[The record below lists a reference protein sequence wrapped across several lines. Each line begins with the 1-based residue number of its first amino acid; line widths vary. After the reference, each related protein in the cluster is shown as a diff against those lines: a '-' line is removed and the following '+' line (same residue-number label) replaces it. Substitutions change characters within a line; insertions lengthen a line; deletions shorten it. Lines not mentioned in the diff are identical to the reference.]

1 MDTPAPIVEPL
12 VSPSFAVLL
21 EELCFHVRIGMAVFD
36 REGRFVVAFG
46 PELRAMGISSARVN
60 GVHYSALEP
69 LWPELKPPVR
79 DALEGRSSSHV
90 LPWREQLRHVT
101 LGPLLDDQGGVRGAI
116 LMSMDLTDQ
125 RVEEERKA
133 RAERMNSLAR
143 LAGGVAHDLNNL
155 LSIVTM
161 GTGLLVEALSSGQVA
176 EAMSQVQ
183 VLERSVERGARLS
196 RQLAS
201 FARRQVGPPMVVDL
215 HAHLAPVHGF
225 LQGLLGASIRLELRL
240 GAITPR
246 VRVLP
251 GQIEQIMVS
260 LVQNA
265 AAGMPQ
271 GGVVRVETA
280 SVELSADPELPAGSY
295 VAIRVIDQSQ
305 PLSLAANE
313 HLFEPFFDADGR
325 GASLGLATCY
335 GVAMQAGG
343 RVRARAWEGGNQI
356 EVLIPSTMEELGAP
370 VVLPPTRRRAGLGFR
385 VALVE
390 DDEVLR
396 EQVEQLLLTAGHA
409 VVLAASDGQQAL
421 EWIVA
426 NPGVA
431 QIVLSDVVMPRLS
444 GIDLAVALEGRV
456 PVVLMSGFVGDGI
469 DQVSELGARFTVL
482 VKPVRPD
489 EILSAIDRAL
499 QGAPPPGA
507 TS

>member
-1 MDTPAPIVEPL
+1 MDPASPHVEPPL
-12 VSPSFAVLL
+12 SPAVASLL
-21 EELCFHVRIGMAVFD
+21 EDICRHVRVGMAVFD
-36 REGRFVVAFG
+36 SDGCFVVAFG
-46 PELRAMGISSARVN
+46 PELRAMGISSAQVN
-60 GVHYSALEP
+60 GVHYSALEL
-69 LWPELKPPVR
+69 LWPELSVPIR
-79 DALEGRSSSHV
+79 DALRGASTSQV
-90 LPWREQLRHVT
+90 LPWREQIKHVS
-101 LGPLLDDQGGVRGAI
+101 LGPLLDGQGAVRGAI
-116 LMSMDLTDQ
+116 LVTTDLTDR

-133 RAERMNSLAR
+133 RAERMDSLAR

-201 FARRQVGPPMVVDL
+201 FARRQVGPPTVIDL
-215 HAHLAPVHGF
+215 HAHLGPVHGF
-225 LQGLLGASIRLELRL
+225 LQGLVGASVRLELRL
-240 GAITPR
+240 GAQAPR
-246 VRVLP
+246 VRVMP

-260 LVQNA
+260 LVQHA

-271 GGVVRVETA
+271 GGLVRIETA
-280 SVELSADPELPAGSY
+280 SLELSADPELPAGPY
-295 VAIRVIDQSQ
+295 VAIYVTDQAR
-305 PLSLAANE
+305 PLSTEANE

-325 GASLGLATCY
+325 GGSLGLATCY

-343 RVRARAWEGGNQI
+343 RVRARGWEGGNQI
-356 EVLIPSTMEELGAP
+356 EVLIPATSDELGAS
-370 VVLPPTRRRAGLGFR
+370 VEPPPSRRRAGLGFR

-390 DDEVLR
+390 DEEVLR
-396 EQVEQLLLTAGHA
+396 DQLEQLLLTAGHA

-421 EWIVA
+421 EWIEA

-444 GIDLAVALEGRV
+444 GVELANRLEGRV

-469 DQVSELGARFTVL
+469 ERVSELGARFTVL

-499 QGAPPPGA
+499 HGAHPQAG
-507 TS
+507 